1 MKVTTTVLGLRAL
14 ASLAVAV
21 AIVAAT
27 SFTLPQ
33 QASATPRRAK
43 TITRSEVM
51 KRARTWVKHRVPYS
65 QRSYHQGY
73 RQDCSGF
80 VSMAW
85 RTGRS
90 YSSRTIDDVSY
101 RVPRRK
107 AKVGDA
113 VLTPGH
119 VAIFGGWKN
128 KKARTYY
135 AYEARS
141 WGKPAARSVR
151 TMKRGAKVLRRRGI
165 RDQVR
170 RAPSVLHRPRG
181 VQLRTLMPNA

>member
-1 MKVTTTVLGLRAL
+1 MRAL
-14 ASLAVAV
+14 ASLAVV
-21 AIVAAT
+21 AALAAAT
-27 SFTLPQ
+27 SFALPQ
-33 QASATPRRAK
+33 QASAAPRRAK

-51 KRARTWVKHRVPYS
+51 TRAHKWVKHRVPYS
-65 QRSYHQGY
+65 QRGYHQGY

-90 YSSRTIDDVSY
+90 YSSRTIDNVAY
-101 RVPRRK
+101 RVARSN
-107 AKVGDA
+107 AKPGDA

-151 TMKRGAKVLRRRGI
+151 KMKHRAKVLRRRGI
-165 RDQVR
+165 RDNAQR
-170 RAPSVLHRPRG
+170 TIRRPRG
-181 VQLRTLMPNA
+181 VELRLYVPNA